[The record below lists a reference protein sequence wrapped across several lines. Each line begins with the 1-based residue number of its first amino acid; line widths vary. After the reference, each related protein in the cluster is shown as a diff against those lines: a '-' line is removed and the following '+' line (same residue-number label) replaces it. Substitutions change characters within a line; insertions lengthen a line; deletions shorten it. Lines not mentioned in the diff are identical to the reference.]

1 MRILLLSQW
10 FDPEPAFKGLV
21 FAKALQKA
29 GNDVEVLTG
38 FPNYPGGVVYPNYRI
53 RWMQREVMDG
63 IRVERVPL
71 YPSHDSSAV
80 GRAFNYMS
88 FAVSSCLYGCLR
100 AGRADIMYVYHPPL
114 TTALSAAVISMVRG
128 VPFVVDVNDLWP
140 ESLAATG
147 MVRNERLL
155 ALVGRMCLWVYRRAA
170 RVVVGTPGIRD
181 RLIERG
187 VPAEKIEVIYNWSDE
202 QALRLPVQTLSADVG
217 MADRFNVVFAGNMG
231 KAQALDAVL
240 RAAKRVESVD
250 PRIQFVFVGGGVE
263 LDNLKTLA
271 LELQAANVRF
281 LPRMPMSEVGSVL
294 NAADV
299 LLVHLRDE
307 PLFEITLPSKTQAYM
322 SVGKPVLMGV
332 RGDAAS
338 LIERA
343 GAGRLAEPEDDA
355 SIAAAVLD
363 LARLPAAELTAMGQ
377 RGAAYYSSH
386 LSLESGTKRFLAL
399 FQRVLGSPGA
409 PGAGAPS

>member
-1 MRILLLSQW
+1 
-10 FDPEPAFKGLV
+10 
-21 FAKALQKA
+21 
-29 GNDVEVLTG
+29 
-38 FPNYPGGVVYPNYRI
+38 
-53 RWMQREVMDG
+53 
-63 IRVERVPL
+63 
-71 YPSHDSSAV
+71 
-80 GRAFNYMS
+80 
-88 FAVSSCLYGCLR
+88 
-100 AGRADIMYVYHPPL
+100 
-114 TTALSAAVISMVRG
+114 
-128 VPFVVDVNDLWP
+128 
-140 ESLAATG
+140 
-147 MVRNERLL
+147 
-155 ALVGRMCLWVYRRAA
+155 
-170 RVVVGTPGIRD
+170 
-181 RLIERG
+181 
-187 VPAEKIEVIYNWSDE
+187 
-202 QALRLPVQTLSADVG
+202 
-217 MADRFNVVFAGNMG
+217 
-231 KAQALDAVL
+231 
-240 RAAKRVESVD
+240 
-250 PRIQFVFVGGGVE
+250 
-263 LDNLKTLA
+263 
-271 LELQAANVRF
+271 
-281 LPRMPMSEVGSVL
+281 MPMSEVGSVL